1 MAAEDGKAGKL
12 APEWVANI
20 GEVAMHIVLHKN
32 KYSKSTDIVVSC
44 ESLVFILT
52 EKGEIRYQRRFDF
65 MPSCIKTYHL
75 QKSGADVYDDEGQRT
90 LETNIAQRNM
100 NTPCFMM
107 LLGSFT
113 NFLMVY
119 NDVRL
124 VWAAKT
130 QLPPMFVD
138 VASFGGSRG
147 LIVTMSDTGFL

>member
-20 GEVAMHIVLHKN
+20 GEVVMHIVLHKN

-75 QKSGADVYDDEGQRT
+75 
-90 LETNIAQRNM
+90 
-100 NTPCFMM
+100 
-107 LLGSFT
+107 
-113 NFLMVY
+113 
-119 NDVRL
+119 
-124 VWAAKT
+124 
-130 QLPPMFVD
+130 
-138 VASFGGSRG
+138 
-147 LIVTMSDTGFL
+147 